1 MGVRCVKALKKPA
14 ADVALALKLM
24 TDRGDADY
32 FKGQHTSMGQ
42 TRDARAALKRCAML
56 DNEQITAAWRGIMV
70 VVGSPERA
78 P

>member
-1 MGVRCVKALKKPA
+1 
-14 ADVALALKLM
+14 M